1 MCKIVSI
8 VLLSL
13 VAFAG
18 VAFAAQYNY
27 NPPTTPQPTQPP
39 NQSTQGGVYT
49 VNVAVAMVQGKR
61 EQILTDAR
69 GMALYYLKSN
79 APAKAT
85 CTGKCAK
92 IWPPLLSASTP
103 THAPALPGK
112 FRVVTNANGSQVS
125 YNGHLLYTYSE
136 DTTRGK
142 AAGNGLDGKW
152 FVAKPGL

>member
-1 MCKIVSI
+1 MWKIVSI

-27 NPPTTPQPTQPP
+27 NSPTTPQPTQPP
-39 NQSTQGGVYT
+39 NQSTQGSVYT

-69 GMALYYLKSN
+69 GMALYYLKSD
-79 APAKAT
+79 APARTT

-92 IWPPLLSASTP
+92 LWPPLLSASTP

-112 FRVVTNANGSQVS
+112 FSVVTNANGSQVS

-142 AAGNGLDGKW
+142 AAGNGLYGKW